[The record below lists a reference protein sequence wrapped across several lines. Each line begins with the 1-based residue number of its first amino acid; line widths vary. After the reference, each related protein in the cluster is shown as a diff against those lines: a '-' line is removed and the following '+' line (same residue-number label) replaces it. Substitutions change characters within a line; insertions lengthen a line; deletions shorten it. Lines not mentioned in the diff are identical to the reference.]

1 MAIWEINKSI
11 IHFWKVLISYF
22 SFTIIVS
29 KSMSLKVFIFFK
41 TWKYILKL
49 EKALARL
56 FSAGKISDDW
66 RKKSQPVSLQ
76 LLNLL
81 PPKSD

>member
-29 KSMSLKVFIFFK
+29 KSMSLKVLIYFK

-49 EKALARL
+49 EKVLSRL
-56 FSAGKISDDW
+56 FSAGKISDTVW
-66 RKKSQPVSLQ
+66 LA
-76 LLNLL
+76 
-81 PPKSD
+81 PKVAAC